1 MGLLAGRGESVFSL
15 QSRSVDL
22 LRDNEDTRSTR
33 PKSFCMLTRALVCS
47 VLFSCSV
54 IGAAPDAIP
63 DMTAP
68 PKAGKVELFPE
79 NALKPGMKGVA
90 WTVFEGAA
98 PEPVPVEII
107 GIWKNMEGPK
117 QDIII
122 AKLTGKA
129 ERTNVAGGMS
139 GSPVYIDG
147 KLVGAVALRLSVF
160 SPDAICG
167 ITPIQL
173 MLDVKEFDNT
183 RPAGRLTP
191 DKVDQAAASVPVPS
205 DMLARVISASSRG
218 EVSGTPTMAPIA
230 TPITMSGF
238 TAATVKEFSPVFEQL
253 GLTVAQGGAGGA
265 LDSPKPAP
273 GWAHS
278 LQPGESIAAVLV
290 SGDMTMTGAGT
301 VTYNDGKRVLAF
313 GHPMFNL
320 GPVDM
325 PMAKE
330 DIITT
335 LASSYQPTKM
345 GNASEIVGALRQD
358 RHSGIEGELGATAQM
373 IPVTMRVCSRNR
385 DDSVRKSQDFHFN
398 VFVDQKWTP
407 YLMMATL
414 FNSLS
419 NLNDFSEEAT
429 YRLHGE
435 LQIEGRQRV
444 QLTTMQA
451 PAEAPIPTPMLLA
464 GWWGDKFN
472 RLFVNSEKLPKLN
485 AVNVT
490 VDLLPER
497 RIAQIESAWIAD
509 NKVTP
514 GTEVPVKVFLR
525 PYRGERIERTI
536 NVKIPA
542 DLERGKHE
550 ILFSDADTLNR
561 FQNIASSLNRI
572 EDIPQTI
579 AMLNEER
586 SNNRLYV
593 SLIESQPTV
602 YSDEKVLPSL
612 PASVLNVMQSGRAT
626 NHQFVSS
633 PESAHEQT
641 SVPFDVVVTGNYS
654 LKIYVN

>member
-1 MGLLAGRGESVFSL
+1 MF
-15 QSRSVDL
+15 Q
-22 LRDNEDTRSTR
+22 
-33 PKSFCMLTRALVCS
+33 RALACS
-47 VLFSCSV
+47 LVSLFPLLLCPS
-54 IGAAPDAIP
+54 AASIP
-63 DMTAP
+63 DKSVPNMATP
-68 PKAGKVELFPE
+68 PKAGPIQFFPE
-79 NALKPGMKGVA
+79 AALKPGMKGVA
-90 WTVFEGAA
+90 WTVFQGNK
-98 PEPVPVEII
+98 PEPIPVEII
-107 GIWKNMEGPK
+107 GLWENAWGPK
-117 QDIII
+117 QDIIV
-122 AKLTGKA
+122 AKLTGQA
-129 ERTNVAGGMS
+129 QRTNVAGGMS

-147 KLVGAVALRLSVF
+147 QLVGAISLRLSVF

-167 ITPIQL
+167 ITPIHL
-173 MLDVKEFDNT
+173 MLEVNEFDKM
-183 RPAGRLTP
+183 RPADARTP
-191 DKVDQAAASVPVPS
+191 DKV
-205 DMLARVISASSRG
+205 R
-218 EVSGTPTMAPIA
+218 TMADSAARPLPGELLSHVMSRSPSGSPPEAATMIPIA

-238 TAATVKEFSPVFEQL
+238 TDDAVKEFAPIFNQL
-253 GLTVAQGGAGGA
+253 GLVASQGGAGGA
-265 LDSPKPAP
+265 LDSAKPAAD
-273 GWAHS
+273 WRSS
-278 LQPGESIAAVLV
+278 LQPGEGVAAVLV
-290 SGDMTMTGAGT
+290 SGDMTMTGGGT
-301 VTYNDGKRVLAF
+301 VTYNDGKRILAF

-320 GPVDM
+320 GPADM
-325 PMAKE
+325 PIAKE
-330 DIITT
+330 NIIMT

-345 GNASEIVGALRQD
+345 GNASEVVGALRQD

-373 IPVTMRVCSRNR
+373 IPVTMRVCSRNT
-385 DDSVRKSQDFHFN
+385 DNSVRKAQDFHFN

-435 LQIEGRQRV
+435 LQVEGQHRIE
-444 QLTTMQA
+444 LTTMQA
-451 PAEAPIPTPMLLA
+451 PAETPVPTPMLLA

-472 RLFVNSEKLPKLN
+472 RLFINSSKMPKLN

-490 VDLLPER
+490 VDLIPER

-509 NKVTP
+509 NKVTA

-525 PYRGERIERTI
+525 PYRGDRIERTV

-542 DLERGKHE
+542 GLPRGDHQ
-550 ILFSDADTLNR
+550 ILFSDAETLSR

-572 EDIPQTI
+572 EDIPQTV

-633 PESAHEQT
+633 PESAHEET

>member
-1 MGLLAGRGESVFSL
+1 MLL
-15 QSRSVDL
+15 
-22 LRDNEDTRSTR
+22 
-33 PKSFCMLTRALVCS
+33 RALVCS
-47 VLFSCSV
+47 LVLSCFTF
-54 IGAAPDAIP
+54 AAVVPGGTKQSGIP
-63 DMTAP
+63 NVTIP

-79 NALKPGMKGVA
+79 SAVKPGMKGVA
-90 WTVFEGAA
+90 WTVFQGDK
-98 PEPVPVEII
+98 PEPVPVEIV
-107 GIWKNMEGPK
+107 GVWENMWGPHE
-117 QDIII
+117 DIII
-122 AKLTGKA
+122 GKLTGKA

-147 KLVGAVALRLSVF
+147 KLVGAIALRLSVF

-167 ITPIQL
+167 ITPIHL
-173 MLDVKEFDNT
+173 MLEVNDFDKT
-183 RPAGRLTP
+183 RPSDSRTP
-191 DKVDQAAASVPVPS
+191 NTTQQASASVPIPS
-205 DMLARVISASSRG
+205 ELLTRVVEAGLSNSLS
-218 EVSGTPTMAPIA
+218 ETPSFMPIA
-230 TPITMSGF
+230 TPISMSGF
-238 TAATVKEFSPVFEQL
+238 TDEAVKEFAPIFKQL
-253 GLTVAQGGAGGA
+253 GLTVAQGGTGGR
-265 LDSPKPAP
+265 LDSTTPAKD
-273 GWAHS
+273 WATS
-278 LQPGESIAAVLV
+278 LQPGEAVAAVLV
-290 SGDMTMTGAGT
+290 SGDVTMTAGGT
-301 VTYNDGKRVLAF
+301 ITYNDGKRVVAF

-325 PMAKE
+325 PLAKE
-330 DIITT
+330 EIITT

-345 GNASEIVGALRQD
+345 GNASEVVGALHQD
-358 RHSGIEGELGATAQM
+358 RHSGIAGELGATAQM
-373 IPVTMRVCSRNR
+373 IPVTMHVKSYDGDKR
-385 DDSVRKSQDFHFN
+385 VRKARDFRFN

-414 FNSLS
+414 FNGIS
-419 NLNDFSEEAT
+419 NLNDFSENAT

-435 LQIEGRQRV
+435 LQVEGQHRV
-444 QLTTMQA
+444 ELTTMQA
-451 PAEAPIPTPMLLA
+451 PAETPIPTPMLLA

-472 RLFVNSEKLPKLN
+472 RLFVNSNKLPKLN
-485 AVNVT
+485 AVDVSI
-490 VDLLPER
+490 DLLPER

-514 GTEVPVKVFLR
+514 GTDVPVKVFLR
-525 PYRGERIERTI
+525 PYHGERIERTV

-542 DLERGKHE
+542 GLERGEHQV
-550 ILFSDADTLNR
+550 LFSDAETLSR

-572 EDIPQTI
+572 EDIPQAV

-641 SVPFDVVVTGNYS
+641 SVPFDVVITGNYS